1 MAEDSD
7 QERTEPASARR
18 LEEARQ
24 KGNIARSRELATFAV
39 TMTGVASLVLMGPQ
53 FIDFLQKLVR
63 DGLTFDRKL
72 LLHPHHMLEMLYKM
86 CADALLAFF
95 PFMAAVTI
103 AAIVSP
109 LLLGGWLLTFEALEP
124 KFSKLNPF
132 SGLKRMFSVSALV
145 EGAKAILK
153 SLLIGGVAG
162 WVIWQERGEFLALIS
177 ESPYSGFSHTAA
189 LVSFT
194 LEVVAGSMIILVLID
209 VPFQLWNYQRS
220 LRMTKEDVRRESKE
234 AEGSPE
240 IKARIRSLQR
250 EAARKRMMQEVP
262 KADVIVTNPTHY
274 AVALKYQ
281 SNTMRAPTVVAK
293 GAHLLAERIIELG
306 EENRVTVMRA
316 PPFARALYFHA
327 ELGEEIPAKL
337 YTAAAEVLAYV
348 YQLRHYRQFGGQQ
361 PGLPETLPVPHELDP
376 EATSAPHNT

>member
-7 QERTEPASARR
+7 QERTEPASGRR

-24 KGNIARSRELATFAV
+24 KGNIARSKELPTFAV
-39 TMTGVASLVLMGPQ
+39 TMTGIATLVLMGPS
-53 FIDFLQKLVR
+53 FIDFMQQVVR
-63 DGLTFDRKL
+63 DGLTFDRNL
-72 LLHPHHMLEMLYKM
+72 LAHPHQMLEVLYKA
-86 CADALLAFF
+86 CADALLAFL
-95 PFMAAVTI
+95 PFMLAVTI

-124 KFSKLNPF
+124 KFSKLNPLSGIKRLF
-132 SGLKRMFSVSALV
+132 SMSALA

-153 SLLIGGVAG
+153 SFLIGGVAG
-162 WVIWQERGEFLALIS
+162 WVIWLERGEFLALIT
-177 ESPYSGFSHTAA
+177 ESPFSAYTHTAA
-189 LVSFT
+189 LVAYT
-194 LEVVAGSMIILVLID
+194 LEVVAGSMIILVILD

-220 LRMTKEDVRRESKE
+220 LRMTKEEVRQESKE
-234 AEGSPE
+234 SEGSPE
-240 IKARIRSLQR
+240 IKARIRALQR

-281 SNTMRAPTVVAK
+281 SSIMRAPTVVAK
-293 GAHLLAERIIELG
+293 GSHLLAERIIELAG
-306 EENRVTVMRA
+306 EHGVTIMRA

-327 ELGEEIPAKL
+327 ELQQEIPAKL

-348 YQLRHYRQFGGQQ
+348 YQLRHYRQYGGHA
-361 PGLPETLPVPHELDP
+361 PDLPEHLPVPDELDP
-376 EATSAPHNT
+376 EAEPKTD